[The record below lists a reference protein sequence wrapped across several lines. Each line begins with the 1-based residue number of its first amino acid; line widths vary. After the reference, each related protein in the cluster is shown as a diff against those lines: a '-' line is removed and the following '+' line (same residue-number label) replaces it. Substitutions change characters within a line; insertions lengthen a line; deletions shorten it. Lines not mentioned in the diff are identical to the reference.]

1 MFNKDRLM
9 FNIITTFSCLI
20 LFVLFML
27 FLLEGMDREI
37 RRREIV
43 AEYNKEFERSIKDD
57 LL

>member
-1 MFNKDRLM
+1 MFNKDRLL

-43 AEYNKEFERSIKDD
+43 AEYNKEFEMSIKDD

>member
-1 MFNKDRLM
+1 MFNKDRLL